1 MHKVLEK
8 FESGQLRQVVTL
20 QDPPSGTGTRG
31 ERTGTWSDVA
41 TLRARIETLSG
52 NEIIEAHQL
61 AGICT
66 HRVTIRHRSGLD
78 ITQRF
83 KFGDKAVNIVF
94 INNVEELNRVCFV
107 LCKQDV

>member
-1 MHKVLEK
+1 MAKVLEK
-8 FESGQLRQVVTL
+8 FNTGKLRHALKIQE
-20 QDPPSGTGTRG
+20 PPSGTGTRG
-31 ERTGTWSDVA
+31 ERTGDWSDVA
-41 TLRARIETLSG
+41 TVRGSIETLSG
-52 NEIIEAHQL
+52 DEVIQAHQL

-83 KFGDKAVNIVF
+83 KFGDKALNIVF